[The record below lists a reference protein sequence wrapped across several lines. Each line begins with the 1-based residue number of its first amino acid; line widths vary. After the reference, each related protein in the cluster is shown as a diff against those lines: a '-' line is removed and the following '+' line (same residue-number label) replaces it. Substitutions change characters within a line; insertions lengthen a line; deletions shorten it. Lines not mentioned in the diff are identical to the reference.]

1 MTEFVDHVGASHAQM
16 SAPPLCVE
24 ASEIMPILVTAL
36 GPAWSVH
43 EEVDPDGDS
52 SVVVLP
58 AQLDRS
64 EAFIL
69 YADGIHIVV
78 AMIIDEQ
85 WTSTRRFQSLH
96 EVVVALVAQASRLAP
111 A

>member
-1 MTEFVDHVGASHAQM
+1 MTEFVDHVGASDAQT

-36 GPAWSVH
+36 GPAWSVD

-52 SVVVLP
+52 CVVVLP